1 MGRMQISGFTDD
13 AVYHCFSGSGS
24 DPGTGKEVQGIKK
37 AEKAFDEGQVT
48 FDHLDEK

>member
-1 MGRMQISGFTDD
+1 MIKKRVKEIYKT
-13 AVYHCFSGSGS
+13 APRTFSWAY
-24 DPGTGKEVQGIKK
+24 KK